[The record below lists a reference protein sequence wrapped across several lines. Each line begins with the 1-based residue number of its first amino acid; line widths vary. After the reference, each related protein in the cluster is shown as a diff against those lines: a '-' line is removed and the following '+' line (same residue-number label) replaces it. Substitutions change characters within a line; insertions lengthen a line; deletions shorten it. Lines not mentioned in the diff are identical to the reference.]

1 MIDEEAIERHSS
13 RISHLMAHYLRKQFP
28 RDGLTREVIMDYPTR
43 PGKGIRPVLCI
54 AACGAAGGDVR
65 NAENTAVAI
74 EFLHNAFLIK
84 DDLVDGSIYRRG
96 SVTLNRKY
104 GFEFAINAG
113 DALKCLTVLPLLDNI
128 HTIGVRKTLQIVHEV
143 EQTARRSVEGQLMEL
158 GWVKE
163 NRTDLR
169 PRDYYRMCELK
180 TCWYTIITPLRTG
193 TIIGLRRAT
202 DDQLDALTRFGR
214 YLGLA
219 FQIRDDTLNLD
230 SSFARYGKEING
242 DIREGKRTVMLI
254 TLLNDS
260 SGRERERVVRTLGK
274 PQDRRTKTELA
285 YVRNLMDEYDCIP
298 RATRRAHGL
307 IEKAMEVLHEE
318 CTWMQDNEWTDLIYQ
333 MCEYL
338 TERNK

>member
-1 MIDEEAIERHSS
+1 MIDEEAIARQSK
-13 RISHLMAHYLRKQFP
+13 RISRLMAQYVRKQFP
-28 RDGLTREVIMDYPTR
+28 KYGLTREVIMDYPTR
-43 PGKGIRPVLCI
+43 PGKGIRPILCL
-54 AACGAAGGDVR
+54 AACGAAGGDIR
-65 NAENTAVAI
+65 NAETTAVAI
-74 EFLHNAFLIK
+74 EFLHNPFLNK
-84 DDLVDGSIYRRG
+84 DDLVDGSFYRRG
-96 SVTLNRKY
+96 DETLNRKY

-128 HTIGVRKTLQIVHEV
+128 NTIGVRKTLQIVHEV
-143 EQTARRSVEGQLMEL
+143 EHTARKSVEGQLMEL
-158 GWVKE
+158 AWVKE

-169 PRDYYRMCELK
+169 PKDYYRMCELK

-193 TIIGLRRAT
+193 TIIGLQRTTDEQLRA
-202 DDQLDALTRFGR
+202 LARFGR
-214 YLGLA
+214 FLGIA

-230 SSFARYGKEING
+230 SSFERYGKEING

-274 PQDRRTKTELA
+274 PQDRRTKAELD
-285 YVRNLMDEYDCIP
+285 YVRDLMDEYDCIP
-298 RATRRAHGL
+298 RATKRAQGL
-307 IEKAMEVLHEE
+307 IKKARKALQED
-318 CTWMQDNEWTDLIYQ
+318 CTWMQDNEWTDLIYH